1 MSRFMP
7 EIIYDANAAVI
18 AISQMVQKAVVGVS
32 DASLPMNWGSS
43 SCVMYLVSLDTISAS
58 ALDVRIWSFTSIL
71 VRRVKNSVKWAFF
84 T

>member
-1 MSRFMP
+1 MPRFMP

-43 SCVMYLVSLDTISAS
+43 CCVMYLVSLDIISAS
-58 ALDVRIWSFTSIL
+58 A
-71 VRRVKNSVKWAFF
+71 
-84 T
+84 